1 MKFEDYD
8 NFYNK
13 VILGYINEL
22 IEFDS
27 ECKALT
33 FNKKAYKN
41 IYNYY
46 EKKRIEI
53 RNVYMLDSSKP
64 IDRHKTSACMIYAI
78 LRSSVFRV
86 NKSIPC
92 LPEPL
97 RLANE
102 YLAFYVAMNIIEQYK
117 RTDTLNGKKIN
128 VDYHLIIPTT
138 SYESQSNQMT
148 GEVDSSFIS
157 SICLTLANIKN
168 LKYFDIFSY
177 ATIMFFLEKNTDNI
191 IYRDKIIEDLKIEN
205 SKKTLIEHV

>member
-8 NFYNK
+8 NFYQN

-22 IEFDS
+22 RDFDS
-27 ECKALT
+27 KCHALT
-33 FNKKAYKN
+33 FNSKAYKS
-41 IYNYY
+41 IYHYY

-53 RNVYMLDSSKP
+53 RNVYMSDASKP
-64 IDRHKTSACMIYAI
+64 IDRHKTAASMMYAI
-78 LRSSVFRV
+78 LKASVFKV

-117 RTDTLNGKKIN
+117 RTDEINGEKISKN
-128 VDYHLIIPTT
+128 YQLIIPKT
-138 SYESQSNQMT
+138 SYESQTNQMT
-148 GEVDSSFIS
+148 GEVDNSFIS

-168 LKYFDIFSY
+168 LKYFDVFSY
-177 ATIMFFLEKNTDNI
+177 ATIMFLLEKNTDNI
-191 IYRDKIIEDLKIEN
+191 IYRDEEIHKLKKLKNKRRE
-205 SKKTLIEHV
+205 

>member
-8 NFYNK
+8 NFYQH

-22 IEFDS
+22 REFDS
-27 ECKALT
+27 QCHALT
-33 FNKKAYKN
+33 FNSGAYKS

-53 RNVYMLDSSKP
+53 RNVYMSDASKP
-64 IDRHKTSACMIYAI
+64 IDRHKTAASMMYAI
-78 LRSSVFRV
+78 LRAKVFKV
-86 NKSIPC
+86 NRAISC

-117 RTDTLNGKKIN
+117 RTDEIDGKKLSEN
-128 VDYHLIIPTT
+128 YQLIIPNT
-138 SYESQSNQMT
+138 SYESQANQMT
-148 GEVDSSFIS
+148 GEVDNSFVS

-168 LKYFDIFSY
+168 LKYFDVFSY
-177 ATIMFFLEKNTDNI
+177 ATVMFLLEKNTDNI
-191 IYRDKIIEDLKIEN
+191 IYRDEQIHKLESGRED
-205 SKKTLIEHV
+205 TD

>member
-8 NFYNK
+8 NFYQH

-22 IEFDS
+22 RDFDS
-27 ECKALT
+27 KCHALT
-33 FNKKAYKN
+33 FNSKAYKS
-41 IYNYY
+41 IYHYY

-53 RNVYMLDSSKP
+53 RNVYMADASKP
-64 IDRHKTSACMIYAI
+64 IDRHKTAASMMYAI
-78 LRSSVFRV
+78 LKANVFKV

-117 RTDTLNGKKIN
+117 RTDEINGEKISKN
-128 VDYHLIIPTT
+128 YQLIIPKT
-138 SYESQSNQMT
+138 SYESQTNQMT
-148 GEVDSSFIS
+148 GEVDNSFIS

-168 LKYFDIFSY
+168 LKYFDVFSY
-177 ATIMFFLEKNTDNI
+177 ATIMFLLEKNTDNI
-191 IYRDKIIEDLKIEN
+191 IYRDEEIHKLEKLKNKRQE
-205 SKKTLIEHV
+205 

>member
-8 NFYNK
+8 NFYQH

-22 IEFDS
+22 RDFDS
-27 ECKALT
+27 KCHALT
-33 FNKKAYKN
+33 FNSKAYKS
-41 IYNYY
+41 IYHYY

-53 RNVYMLDSSKP
+53 RNVYMSDASKP
-64 IDRHKTSACMIYAI
+64 IDRHKTAASMMYAI
-78 LRSSVFRV
+78 LKANVFKV

-117 RTDTLNGKKIN
+117 RTDEINGEKISKN
-128 VDYHLIIPTT
+128 YQLIIPKT
-138 SYESQSNQMT
+138 SYESQTNQMT
-148 GEVDSSFIS
+148 GEVDNSFIS

-168 LKYFDIFSY
+168 LKYFDVFSY
-177 ATIMFFLEKNTDNI
+177 ATIMFLLEKNTDNI
-191 IYRDKIIEDLKIEN
+191 IYRDEEIHKLEKLKNKRQE
-205 SKKTLIEHV
+205 

>member
-8 NFYNK
+8 NFYQH

-22 IEFDS
+22 RDFDS
-27 ECKALT
+27 KCHALT
-33 FNKKAYKN
+33 FNSKAYKS
-41 IYNYY
+41 IYHYY

-53 RNVYMLDSSKP
+53 RNVYMSDASKP
-64 IDRHKTSACMIYAI
+64 IDRHKTAASMMYAI
-78 LRSSVFRV
+78 LKASVFKV

-117 RTDTLNGKKIN
+117 RTDEINGEKISKN
-128 VDYHLIIPTT
+128 YQLIIPNT
-138 SYESQSNQMT
+138 SYESQTNQMT
-148 GEVDSSFIS
+148 GEVDNSFIS

-168 LKYFDIFSY
+168 LKYFDVFSY
-177 ATIMFFLEKNTDNI
+177 ATIMFLLEKNTDNI
-191 IYRDKIIEDLKIEN
+191 IYRDEEIHKLKKLKNKRRE
-205 SKKTLIEHV
+205 